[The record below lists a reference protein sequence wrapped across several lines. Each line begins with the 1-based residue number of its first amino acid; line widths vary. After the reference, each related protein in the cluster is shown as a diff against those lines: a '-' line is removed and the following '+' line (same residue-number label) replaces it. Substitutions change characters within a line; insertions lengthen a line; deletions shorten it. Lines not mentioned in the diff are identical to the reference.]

1 MHVPGVAKV
10 LEQRTELAQP
20 DIDFLTLLVDNWALV
35 ADLAFSDL
43 VLWVPT
49 WNDGGLLAAAQVR
62 ASTAP
67 TSLAE
72 DLIGTFSPRGRNVAL
87 DQAVAVGR
95 ATAPR
100 SRTAPL
106 APEGIE
112 AYPVRHGNEFIGVI
126 ARHASPTSRVLG
138 QLEQVYLESADA
150 IFAMISR
157 GLPWVPLLQD
167 SVDSWDRPRV
177 GDGLIRI
184 DAQGEIDYASPNAT
198 SAFRRLG
205 LATGLVGQSLNVLVK
220 KLNESPVGPTKAL
233 DRVTRGGYSGIADI
247 HGSEATIMMSSVALN
262 AAADTVCERTIFIVK
277 DVTAVRT
284 QQRALLSKEAT
295 IREINHRVK
304 NNLQMVN
311 SLLRIQARRAVHQE
325 TTDALNDAQQR
336 ISAISAIHDV
346 LSKDVVMNVDVD
358 ELVDSIITAAAG
370 DGNSA
375 GASVERRGSGGYLP
389 TGIAIPL
396 AMSVSEL
403 VHNALEHSRGDL
415 ITIDI
420 QRGER
425 ELVCVVH
432 DNGEGKVGEPG
443 LGLSIVG
450 DLVTKEL
457 RGEFEYI
464 SPDEPGTSA
473 SISIPLNRSAQVSG

>member
-1 MHVPGVAKV
+1 MLVPGVAKV
-10 LEQRTELAQP
+10 LEQRTELAPP
-20 DIDFLTLLVDNWALV
+20 DIEFLTLLVDNWAVV

-49 WNDGGLLAAAQVR
+49 WNEGGLLAVAQVR
-62 ASTAP
+62 ASTAA

-72 DLIGTFSPRGRNVAL
+72 DLVGTFSPRGRNVAL
-87 DQAVAVGR
+87 DQAASVGR
-95 ATAPR
+95 ANAPR
-100 SRTAPL
+100 TLTDPL
-106 APEGIE
+106 APTGIE

-126 ARHASPTSRVLG
+126 ARHASRTSRAAG

-150 IFAMISR
+150 ILAMISR
-157 GLPWVPLLQD
+157 GLPWAPHSQD

-184 DAQGEIDYASPNAT
+184 DARGEIDYASPNAT

-205 LATGLVGQSLNVLVK
+205 LATGLVGQSLNPLVR
-220 KLNESPVGPTKAL
+220 KLDESPAGPSKAL
-233 DRVTRGGYSGIADI
+233 DKVTRGGYSGIADI
-247 HGSEATIMMSSVALN
+247 HGSEATIMISSVALN
-262 AAADTVCERTIFIVK
+262 LDADAVGERTILIVK
-277 DVTAVRT
+277 DVTAVRA

-325 TTDALNDAQQR
+325 TRDALSDAQQR

-346 LSKDVVMNVDVD
+346 LSKDVVTNVDVD
-358 ELVDSIITAAAG
+358 ELTDSIIIAAAAEG
-370 DGNSA
+370 T
-375 GASVERRGSGGYLP
+375 GATVERHGSGGQLP

-396 AMSVSEL
+396 AMSISEL

-420 QRGER
+420 QRTER

-432 DNGEGKVGEPG
+432 DNGAGMLGEPG

-450 DLVTKEL
+450 DLVVKEL
-457 RGEFEYI
+457 RGEFEFL
-464 SPDEPGTSA
+464 SSDEPGTSA
-473 SISIPLNRSAQVSG
+473 AISIPLARSVQVLG